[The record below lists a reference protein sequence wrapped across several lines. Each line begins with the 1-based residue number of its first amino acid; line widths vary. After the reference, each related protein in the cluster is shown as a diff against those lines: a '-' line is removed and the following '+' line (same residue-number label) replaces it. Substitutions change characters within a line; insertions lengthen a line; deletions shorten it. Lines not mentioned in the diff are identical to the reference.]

1 MKKPHKVLLAI
12 ESSCDDTGAS
22 VMIDANIASN
32 VVSSQIDH
40 AKWGGVIPEL
50 ASRKH
55 MEGMS
60 RGVDQAIL
68 DAGIKKSSNEAISFT
83 RWPGLEGGLLVGVFF
98 AQGVVTRLQ

>member
-1 MKKPHKVLLAI
+1 MKKRHELRLAI

-22 VMIDANIASN
+22 VMIDGNIASN

-55 MEGMS
+55 MEAIG
-60 RGVDQAIL
+60 RVVDQAIL
-68 DAGIKKSSNEAISFT
+68 DAEIKKSDIDAIAFT
-83 RWPGLEGGLLVGVFF
+83 RGPGLMGRSEERRVGK
-98 AQGVVTRLQ
+98 